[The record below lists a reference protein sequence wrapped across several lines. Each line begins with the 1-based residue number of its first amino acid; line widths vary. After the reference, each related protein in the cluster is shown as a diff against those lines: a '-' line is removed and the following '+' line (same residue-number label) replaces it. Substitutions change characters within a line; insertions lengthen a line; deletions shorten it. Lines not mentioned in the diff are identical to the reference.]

1 MRYTLEPNGQLR
13 IADENDSSVNNQGLQ
28 VQNKTISINY
38 IKLFSIL
45 GIIVILSGILIAI
58 LPWTV
63 WQWLIGIIVSL
74 ISTFIT
80 FIVID
85 EDDEDAYCSN
95 FIFNGVIS
103 IVSIIMLCR
112 FGSNFTVI
120 LQCIMI
126 ATSIEIIIMYIK
138 MIIEYETNL
147 ISLISAPIILIL
159 NIILLVCRFKFF

>member
-95 FIFNGVIS
+95 FILNGVIS

-112 FGSNFTVI
+112 FGSNFIVI

-126 ATSIEIIIMYIK
+126 AASIEIIIMYIK

-159 NIILLVCRFKFF
+159 NIILPVCRFKFF